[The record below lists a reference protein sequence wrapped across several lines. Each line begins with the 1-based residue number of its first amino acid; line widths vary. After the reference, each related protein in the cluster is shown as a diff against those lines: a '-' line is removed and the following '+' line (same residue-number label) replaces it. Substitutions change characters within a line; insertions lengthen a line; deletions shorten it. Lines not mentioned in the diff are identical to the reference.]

1 MRSCA
6 VLETDLAREVEA
18 RQQQAQTIVAL
29 ELRLRSA
36 DEAAAAHKECM
47 TTLRAELATAQA
59 SAVAGSLTEV
69 RSGGLRGRW

>member
-1 MRSCA
+1 MHPCA
-6 VLETDLAREVEA
+6 VLERSLAGEREV

-47 TTLRAELATAQA
+47 TTLRIELAAAQA
-59 SAVAGSLTEV
+59 SACAALS
-69 RSGGLRGRW
+69 